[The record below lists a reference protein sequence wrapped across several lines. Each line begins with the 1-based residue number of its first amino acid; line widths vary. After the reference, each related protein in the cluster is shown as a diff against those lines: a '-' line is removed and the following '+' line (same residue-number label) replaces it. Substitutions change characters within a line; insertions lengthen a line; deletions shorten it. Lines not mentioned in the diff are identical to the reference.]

1 MQHRV
6 VLASKVIFPEV
17 LTIVRIGANELSGG
31 IPYRQTGIGDGEDP
45 ISPACHGRHQTVR
58 HRVVRHGVLL
68 GQIVDHQI
76 ADKHA
81 VRLPHGHSGQIAAVL
96 RHAGIR
102 HKAAVGVESEQHLHI
117 GTVHVHMALGAA
129 DLGGYGQ
136 HPGAVEIGGDQ
147 RPVGGQFQP
156 GSGLVQHV
164 EGRAANVIGHGQTA
178 SLSQRRGVHLHVGA
192 PHLAAVRSQQPQG
205 RIRQDDQ

>member
-1 MQHRV
+1 M
-6 VLASKVIFPEV
+6 
-17 LTIVRIGANELSGG
+17 
-31 IPYRQTGIGDGEDP
+31 
-45 ISPACHGRHQTVR
+45 
-58 HRVVRHGVLL
+58 

-76 ADKHA
+76 ADKHT
-81 VRLPHGHSGQIAAVL
+81 VRLPHGHGGQIAAVL

-117 GTVHVHMALGAA
+117 SAVHVHMALGTA
-129 DLGGYGQ
+129 DLGGHGQ

-147 RPVGGQFQP
+147 WPVGGQLQP
-156 GSGLVQHV
+156 GSGLIQHV
-164 EGRAANVIGHGQTA
+164 KGRAADVIGHGQTA
-178 SLSQRRGVHLHVGA
+178 SLSKRRGVHLHVDA